1 MRTCTSCAD
10 QGLTGCD
17 GLEHCDACAKVKP
30 PPCPLPCP
38 QLFHWQIKKRGNPE
52 NDKGAARRQGGARR
66 AVQLRLPALP
76 GRRARLR
83 GRRRRRRRRLQ
94 AVRGGRCADLALP
107 SCGHLAPSLRFC
119 CALAALSLPSCCAAL
134 SLLSCCPH
142 AALLLG
148 SSRCALAALL
158 LPSCCPLAK
167 FTLSLLPSR
176 CALILIKKYLHHR
189 HHDRRN
195 IFHWKSAMKS
205 VAKNVSPP
213 RVRRTYTRPR
223 RPRSVRPAA
232 AAASGPSAAF
242 ADRVGW
248 ARISCNIC
256 SSCPPGCYWDPGT
269 YMQPNR
275 YWYNN
280 LLAANETA

>member
-1 MRTCTSCAD
+1 MSRASWP
-10 QGLTGCD
+10 LVVVPYS
-17 GLEHCDACAKVKP
+17 LRIRP
-30 PPCPLPCP
+30 P
-38 QLFHWQIKKRGNPE
+38 
-52 NDKGAARRQGGARR
+52 RRSH
-66 AVQLRLPALP
+66 L
-76 GRRARLR
+76 
-83 GRRRRRRRRLQ
+83 GRRRQRPGGLPPVTRG
-94 AVRGGRCADLALP
+94 RGG
-107 SCGHLAPSLRFC
+107 GTY
-119 CALAALSLPSCCAAL
+119 AALSLPSCCAAL

-142 AALLLG
+142 AALLLR

-205 VAKNVSPP
+205 AAKNVSPP
-213 RVRRTYTRPR
+213 RVRRTRPR

-232 AAASGPSAAF
+232 AAASAAF